1 MKITLKAA
9 RVNAGLTQAK
19 AAERL
24 SINRVTLI
32 NWESGKVSPKLVNVQ
47 RMCQLYGIS
56 IEDLAEPMER
66 EEMQNDKS

>member
-9 RVNAGLTQAK
+9 RVNAGLTQAQ

-24 SINRVTLI
+24 SIDRTTLMR
-32 NWESGKVSPKLVNVQ
+32 WESGKSSPKLADVQ

-56 IEDLAEPMER
+56 TADLAEPKER
-66 EEMQNDKS
+66 KEMQ